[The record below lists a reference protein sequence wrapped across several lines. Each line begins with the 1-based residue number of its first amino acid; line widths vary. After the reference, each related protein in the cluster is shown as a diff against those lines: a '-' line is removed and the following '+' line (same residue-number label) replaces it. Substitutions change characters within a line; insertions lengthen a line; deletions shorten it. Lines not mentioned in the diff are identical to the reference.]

1 MVGCSASDLGARP
14 PRSRSGNRSSR
25 ITCETYLNAFSIP
38 FVSIE
43 RKSGRNPP
51 PRRPHCTRP
60 ARFSEKALKG
70 EERVRRS
77 CTHGRLHG
85 GGRRGRGSA
94 RRAVFFSRFV
104 DVHGVPAKAVQAIA
118 YTVYSSLN
126 PIGFYSG
133 KGPFLGHRPGPR
145 SSYVTERP
153 TERQYPPPTPATPD
167 PRRRTT

>member
-1 MVGCSASDLGARP
+1 M
-14 PRSRSGNRSSR
+14 
-25 ITCETYLNAFSIP
+25 
-38 FVSIE
+38 
-43 RKSGRNPP
+43 
-51 PRRPHCTRP
+51 
-60 ARFSEKALKG
+60 
-70 EERVRRS
+70 RRS

-133 KGPFLGHRPGPR
+133 KGPFFR
-145 SSYVTERP
+145 SSTWTSFVVCDRTSDRTAISAPHTRHARP
-153 TERQYPPPTPATPD
+153 APPNHMNVKPNPVSIPIIDA
-167 PRRRTT
+167 RSRL